1 MKLSNQSYKGTRDL
15 YPEDKFL
22 QNVIFANW
30 HKTAQSFGFQEYGA
44 PLLEP
49 IEIYRAK
56 SGDELAN
63 QQTYAFTDRGDR
75 AVAIRPEMTPT
86 ICRMIAAR
94 RQELAYPARMYSI
107 ANFMRYERPQK
118 GREREFWQLNAD
130 LFGDDSIYADAEI
143 LLFSWQVLMNFG
155 ADQNMFE
162 IRINDRRLINTMT
175 QQYLGLD
182 EQTSY
187 SLVKLLDQKD
197 KLAPT
202 DFEQKLADL
211 LNNDTNTITKLT
223 SLLNNPEFDNLP
235 DELKQTADYQN
246 IQQILSILES
256 QGVTNA
262 RFDLFLM
269 RGLDY
274 YTGTVFELFDTH
286 PENNRSLFGG
296 GRYDGLVGM
305 FGAEPI
311 SAVGVAPGASTCLEF
326 IKLHNLAPQYKPT
339 TQYLVFPI
347 DQQELATFE
356 LAQKLRQAGI
366 NIEIDFSDR
375 KLTKKIKAADKKAAQ
390 AVIIIGEKEVASQR
404 YTLKNLRDD
413 SNLELSFEELVK
425 TLLK

>member
-22 QNVIFANW
+22 QNVIFNNW

-63 QQTYAFTDRGDR
+63 QQTYAFTDRGKR
-75 AVAIRPEMTPT
+75 EVAIRPEMTPT

-130 LFGDDSIYADAEI
+130 LFGDDSIFADTEI
-143 LLFSWQVLMNFG
+143 LLFAWQVLINFG
-155 ADQNMFE
+155 ANQSMFK
-162 IRINDRRLINTMT
+162 IRINDRRLINAMT
-175 QQYLGLD
+175 KQYLKLD
-182 EQTSY
+182 DETSY
-187 SLVKLLDQKD
+187 QLVKLLDQKN
-197 KLAPT
+197 KLPSKT
-202 DFEQKLADL
+202 FEQKLAELLNSSQETVTKLTEL
-211 LNNDTNTITKLT
+211 LNNSD
-223 SLLNNPEFDNLP
+223 FDNLP
-235 DELKQTADYQN
+235 TELKQTPYYQN
-246 IQQILSILES
+246 IQQILTILQA

-262 RFDLFLM
+262 QFDLLLM

-274 YTGTVFELFDTH
+274 YTGTVFEIFDTD
-286 PENNRSLFGG
+286 PDNNRSLFGG

-326 IKLHNLAPQYKPT
+326 IKSHNLIPEYKPS
-339 TQYLVFPI
+339 TQYIILSL
-347 DQQELATFE
+347 DHQEIAALD

-366 NIEIDFSDR
+366 NVETDFTDR
-375 KLTKKIKAADKKAAQ
+375 KLAKKIKSADKKALSD
-390 AVIIIGEKEVASQR
+390 IIIVGEREVFTGR
-404 YTLKNLRDD
+404 YSLKNIKTNQNAELTIEDLIKTLK
-413 SNLELSFEELVK
+413 
-425 TLLK
+425 